1 MCRGF
6 LGHRVG
12 RTPTVIQT
20 TSLPCMIEVFPY
32 ADEADERRGLDVY
45 NAVWP
50 HDRVGLDEER
60 AYRASLRDYVDL
72 LARIDGTV
80 AGFALAA
87 IAPQRPEQAFALVTV
102 LAELRG
108 RGTGTA
114 LYEAV
119 SAWARERSLGVI
131 ETIVADND
139 PESLAFAKRRG
150 LTEDVH
156 ELGVS
161 LDLRQTEPP
170 IAEPP
175 EGVQIVTWAER
186 PELARGMY
194 EVVLE
199 AIPDIPGAEQEQI
212 QPFEEWLEHDMR
224 GPGDRPEATFVAV
237 AGDEVIG
244 YAKFSLS
251 SAQPTM
257 AHHDLTGVKRSWR
270 GRGVARALKATQIAW
285 AKAHGYQELRT
296 TNEERN
302 APIRRLNQE
311 FGYRPSIGRIY
322 LKGPLASPS
331 GGEGIGTT

>member
-1 MCRGF
+1 
-6 LGHRVG
+6 
-12 RTPTVIQT
+12 
-20 TSLPCMIEVFPY
+20 MIEVFPY
-32 ADEADERRGLDVY
+32 ADEADEQRGLDVY

-50 HDRVGLDEER
+50 HDRVGLDEVR
-60 AYRASLRDYVDL
+60 AHRASLRDYVDL

-87 IAPQRPEQAFALVTV
+87 IAPQRTEQAFALVTV
-102 LAELRG
+102 LPELRR
-108 RGTGTA
+108 RGTGAA

-150 LTEDVH
+150 LTEHVH

-175 EGVQIVTWAER
+175 EGVEIVTWAER
-186 PELARGMY
+186 PELARGIY

-212 QPFEEWLEHDMR
+212 EPFEEWLEHDMR

-244 YAKFSLS
+244 YAKFSLT
-251 SAQPTM
+251 SAQPTT

-270 GRGVARALKATQIAW
+270 GRGVARALKARQIAW

-296 TNEERN
+296 ANEERN
-302 APIRRLNQE
+302 APIRRLNQA
-311 FGYRPSIGRIY
+311 FGYRPSIGRIF
-322 LKGPLASPS
+322 LKGPLASLG